1 MRNDESEYR
10 DESAYRK
17 PYQSAKAYYED
28 VFAPMMQG
36 DEYLKEVREAKDELY
51 KIKRQ
56 VSDQR
61 REYNK
66 LLVSDARADN
76 LTSNLIEIAKQLNEK
91 KPLDFNK
98 YIIDYSE
105 KEAVLC
111 LADWHYGM
119 TTDNIWNTYNTDV
132 CKQRVVKLITK
143 TIEYIKIHKIKTLHI
158 LLLGDSAHGAI
169 HNSCRV
175 SAEENT
181 SDQLMHVAEILAE
194 SIGKLSENVFNT
206 KVYST
211 YGNHLRTIQDKKDSV
226 HSDNM
231 EKIIPWWL
239 KQRLQNN
246 KNIEII
252 DSEFKEFIKLN
263 VLGYNICC
271 THGDL
276 DKFKDIG
283 VTMNTIFT
291 KLYNETIDYTI
302 SADKHHLEEFERFDI
317 ESILVRSLCGTD
329 DYANDGR
336 LYSKA
341 GQTLM
346 IFSKNE
352 GRECTYNIK
361 LN

>member
-1 MRNDESEYR
+1 
-10 DESAYRK
+10 
-17 PYQSAKAYYED
+17 
-28 VFAPMMQG
+28 MMQG
-36 DEYLKEVREAKDELY
+36 DEYSKQIQEQKDELY
-51 KIKRQ
+51 KLKRQ
-56 VSDQR
+56 YFDQK

-66 LLVSDARADN
+66 LLVSDARADHLSEN
-76 LTSNLIEIAKQLNEK
+76 LVKIAKQLNNE
-91 KPLDFNK
+91 KPLDFEK
-98 YIIDYSE
+98 YIVDFSD
-105 KEAVLC
+105 KEAILC

-119 TTDNIWNTYNTDV
+119 VTDNIWNTYNTEI
-132 CKQRVVKLITK
+132 CKQRVEKLITK
-143 TIEYIKIHKIKTLHI
+143 TKEHMKTHKIKVLHI

-175 SAEENT
+175 SAEEDT

-194 SIGKLSENVFNT
+194 SINELSKSVSSI

-211 YGNHLRTIQDKKDSV
+211 YGNHLRTIQNKKDSI

-239 KQRLQNN
+239 RQRLQNN
-246 KNIEII
+246 DKVEII

-263 VLGYNICC
+263 VLGYNVCC

-291 KLYNETIDYTI
+291 KLYGETIDYTI
-302 SADKHHLEEFERFDI
+302 SADKHHLEEFEKFDI

-329 DYANDGR
+329 DYANNGR

-346 IFSKNE
+346 IFSKDD